1 MGAYIDERLAALA
14 AYVPGEQPRDR
25 EYIKLNANESPFPPS
40 PGVIRAVSEAAAGL
54 NMYPDAAC
62 RELKAALAARY
73 GVESANVMVED
84 GSDNILN
91 LCFMGFCGRGVAY
104 PAVSYGF
111 YSVFSALYD
120 LDALE
125 VPMGPGLTIEP
136 ERYLRLGR
144 AVVIANPNAQT
155 GIALPVADI
164 ERIVAENSGR
174 LVVVDEAYVDFG
186 AESALPLLGKY
197 ENLLIVRTYSKSR
210 SLAGARLGF
219 AIGGAGLIAD
229 LERLKYSVNPY
240 SVSAIGLAAGTA
252 ALAEDGYYMENCRII
267 AEEREKLHAE
277 LQKRGFRCTPSRANF
292 VLAMPPEG
300 CAAESLF
307 RAVRAR
313 GVLVRY
319 FGGGAL
325 SAYLRITIGS
335 PGQNAALCS
344 ALDGAMEE
352 VREP

>member
-14 AYVPGEQPRDR
+14 AYVPGEQPQDR

-111 YSVFSALYD
+111 YSVFSALYG

-136 ERYLRLGR
+136 ERFLRLGR
-144 AVVIANPNAQT
+144 TVVIANPNAQT
-155 GIALPVADI
+155 GIALSLEDM
-164 ERIVAENSGR
+164 ERIIKSNPNN
-174 LVVVDEAYVDFG
+174 VVIVDEAYVDFG
-186 AESALPLLGKY
+186 AESCLPLIDKY
-197 ENLLIVRTYSKSR
+197 DNLLIVRTMSKSGA
-210 SLAGARLGF
+210 LAGAR
-219 AIGGAGLIAD
+219 IGYCVGNKELIAD
-229 LERLKYSVNPY
+229 IKTIKYSFNPY
-240 SVSAIGLAAGTA
+240 NVGTMAQAAGEA
-252 ALAEDGYYMENCRII
+252 AARDKAYYAKKTGEVIKNRSALCRGLDALGMEY
-267 AEEREKLHAE
+267 L
-277 LQKRGFRCTPSRANF
+277 PSKSNF
-292 VLAMPPEG
+292 VLAKKAGMSGE
-300 CAAESLF
+300 ELYLKLKDK
-307 RAVRAR
+307 
-313 GVLVRY
+313 GVLVRH
-319 FGGGAL
+319 FGGRIAD
-325 SAYLRITIGS
+325 YIRITVGSGEEIGTLL
-335 PGQNAALCS
+335 ACLKEI
-344 ALDGAMEE
+344 L
-352 VREP
+352 